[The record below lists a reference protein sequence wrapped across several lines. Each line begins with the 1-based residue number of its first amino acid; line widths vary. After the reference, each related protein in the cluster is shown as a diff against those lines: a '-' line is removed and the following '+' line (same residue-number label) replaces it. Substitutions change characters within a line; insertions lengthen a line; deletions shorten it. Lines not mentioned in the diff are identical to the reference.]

1 MEGPTFEEF
10 KDCAITLAGLV
21 GLQLPCLVSRVSPKS
36 PLAQLQ
42 YLGFPFNMS
51 AVTLNRHFSFS
62 PENLNQGRYHTVVT
76 NLFHHADEQHLMSNL
91 GVLLPD
97 GYRIHRRFGR
107 MHLLGVFLG
116 GGVAG
121 NLSQLCFYIIH
132 QMRWDNFLP
141 SPKSWGILGDYFG
154 SKAEAIQA
162 MAMDKIY
169 TSVYGNAPCIGA
181 SAAVCSIIAVET
193 CANVVSLYDKYME
206 LRRRRIM
213 GRANQEWDTR
223 VMQQVIYEV
232 CHLGLVIGI
241 VINDLLPLLASAES
255 GKGIID
261 SLMAYQTHGIGH
273 AAHLGGF
280 IFGVVYYI
288 AMLSGYRGLFFR

>member
-1 MEGPTFEEF
+1 MALLIAYEIVLEQTSF
-10 KDCAITLAGLV
+10 DHIVNTTI
-21 GLQLPCLVSRVSPKS
+21 
-36 PLAQLQ
+36 
-42 YLGFPFNMS
+42 PF
-51 AVTLNRHFSFS
+51 T
-62 PENLNQGRYHTVVT
+62 
-76 NLFHHADEQHLMSNL
+76 DEQHLMSNL

-121 NLSQLCFYIIH
+121 NLSQLCFYIFH

-154 SKAEAIQA
+154 SKAETIQT

-193 CANVVSLYDKYME
+193 CASVVSLYDKYME
-206 LRRRRIM
+206 LRRRRRM

-223 VMQQVIYEV
+223 VMQQVLYEV
-232 CHLGLVIGI
+232 CHLGLVVGI

-280 IFGVVYYI
+280 VFGVVYYI
-288 AMLSGYRGLFFR
+288 VMLSGYRGLFFR

>member
-42 YLGFPFNMS
+42 YLGFLFNMS
-51 AVTLNRHFSFS
+51 AVTLNKHFSFS

-121 NLSQLCFYIIH
+121 NLSQLCFYIFH

-141 SPKSWGILGDYFG
+141 SPKSWRILGDYFG
-154 SKAEAIQA
+154 SKAEAIQT

-206 LRRRRIM
+206 LRRRRRM

-280 IFGVVYYI
+280 VFGVVYYI

>member
-51 AVTLNRHFSFS
+51 AVTLNKHFSFS

-121 NLSQLCFYIIH
+121 NLSQLCFYIFH

-154 SKAEAIQA
+154 SKAEAIQT

-206 LRRRRIM
+206 LRRRRRM

-280 IFGVVYYI
+280 VFGVVYYI